1 MQLLYKQKLV
11 EKMLYK
17 YAKADKFKQNIENLK
32 EKIVKSNIDKFKNEA
47 KRMNAEYEQKM
58 MEMKKDDD

>member
-32 EKIVKSNIDKFKNEA
+32 EKIVKSNINKFKNEA

-58 MEMKKDDD
+58 